1 MAYGDSIVVGD
12 FFYMEDENGKMVR
25 GGVQPSSG
33 GGGAYTDIEVN
44 VSNKAIMGG
53 EFTITTTGLTIGNYY
68 EVIQV
73 SGPYTDKGTLADECL
88 DMVKCIGVAE
98 SSTDLKVY
106 WSSLQSPIIGNIKF
120 KYKT

>member
-1 MAYGDSIVVGD
+1 MAYGDSVIVGD
-12 FFYMEDENGKMVR
+12 FFYMEDENGKMIK
-25 GGVQPSSG
+25 GGIQPSDP
-33 GGGAYTDIEVN
+33 ATFTTIEVN
-44 VSNKAIMGG
+44 VSDKAIMGG

-98 SSTDLKVY
+98 STTSLKVY
-106 WSSLQSPIIGNIKF
+106 WNSLSSPIIGNIKF